1 MSQSTVPRSPK
12 PREGG
17 GGQAPPPT
25 KHRKP
30 GVLRAAA
37 GRRDGPPQ
45 ARGGTEAW
53 RNRLRRDYPLILMT
67 LPVIGL
73 LVVFAYIPIAGN
85 VIAFQFF
92 SPYAGDGFFSSMA
105 NSAWVGVEH
114 FQTMV
119 NDRYFWGAVENTLVF
134 SALQL
139 LFFFP
144 IPIGLAILINSILH
158 NKVRAWAQA
167 VLYLPHF
174 FSWVLVI
181 TVFQQIFGGAGL
193 IAQIM
198 RDNDWGNGFDLMT
211 DPGFFKWLI
220 TFQVIWKDAGWGIIV
235 FLAALSMV
243 NQELYESA
251 AVDGANRWRRIWHIT
266 LPALRPVIALLLVL
280 QVGNMLTVGMEQ
292 FLIQRTA
299 VGVGASEVLDTY
311 VWDRGIANHQF
322 SYAAAVGIVKGIFSL
337 ALVLAANRVAHAM
350 GEQGVYKKQ

>member
-12 PREGG
+12 REGG
-17 GGQAPPPT
+17 GGPASPPP

-30 GVLRAAA
+30 GALRA
-37 GRRDGPPQ
+37 GGPRRDGPPR

-53 RNRLRRDYPLILMT
+53 RHRLRRDYPLILMT

-92 SPYAGDGFFSSMA
+92 SPYAGDGFFQSMA
-105 NSAWVGVEH
+105 NSAWVGFEH

-119 NDRYFWGAVENTLVF
+119 NDRYFWDAVENTLVF
-134 SALQL
+134 SMLQL
-139 LFFFP
+139 LFYFP
-144 IPIGLAILINSILH
+144 VPIALALLINSILH

-193 IAQIM
+193 IAQVM
-198 RDNDWGNGFDLMT
+198 RDNGWGDGFDLMT

-266 LPALRPVIALLLVL
+266 LPRC
-280 QVGNMLTVGMEQ
+280 G
-292 FLIQRTA
+292 R
-299 VGVGASEVLDTY
+299 
-311 VWDRGIANHQF
+311 
-322 SYAAAVGIVKGIFSL
+322 
-337 ALVLAANRVAHAM
+337 
-350 GEQGVYKKQ
+350 